1 MAGYRI
7 DRTSED
13 IKREIIDIMRDLK
26 DPRIHGMLT
35 VVRVEVSNDLSY
47 AKAYISA
54 MEGIETAKE
63 SVKGLNSA
71 AGYIRREL
79 GTRLHLRKAP
89 EIKFIADD
97 SIAYGME
104 TSRKLKD
111 IANEKTESE
120 KVEN

>member
-1 MAGYRI
+1 M
-7 DRTSED
+7 
-13 IKREIIDIMRDLK
+13 
-26 DPRIHGMLT
+26 
-35 VVRVEVSNDLSY
+35 EVSKDVTY

-104 TSRKLKD
+104 ISRKLKD